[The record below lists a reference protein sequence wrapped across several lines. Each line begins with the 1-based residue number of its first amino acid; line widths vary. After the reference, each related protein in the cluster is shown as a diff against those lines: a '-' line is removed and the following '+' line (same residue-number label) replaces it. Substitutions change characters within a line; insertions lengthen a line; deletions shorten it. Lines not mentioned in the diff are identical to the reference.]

1 MGEKRF
7 DTIEDL
13 VHDGLI
19 SFYIEKHASNYIACM
34 SEENNYAE
42 SPYVASKTAL
52 LARQKRE
59 PIFDS
64 PSLLSHT
71 SSSIH
76 SSFQKQYQQ
85 NHSSPH
91 QHANN
96 IHQSQQQQHHQN
108 FSSYP
113 TQQIHQNHHQHQSNH
128 HQQQLQAFQQPIIET
143 TQSSSSLNQL
153 DKENRLFNSSLLNN
167 SLNLSKFQQ
176 SVSSSKSNAIFD
188 RFDIINSEKQHR
200 FKVFLI

>member
-1 MGEKRF
+1 
-7 DTIEDL
+7 
-13 VHDGLI
+13 
-19 SFYIEKHASNYIACM
+19 M

-64 PSLLSHT
+64 PSIMSHT

-91 QHANN
+91 QHSIN
-96 IHQSQQQQHHQN
+96 IHQSQQHQHHHQNFAYPTQQSHHAHHNHHQHHQN
-108 FSSYP
+108 S
-113 TQQIHQNHHQHQSNH
+113 QQQQNQQQQ
-128 HQQQLQAFQQPIIET
+128 QQQLQPFHQPIVET

-153 DKENRLFNSSLLNN
+153 DKENRLFNSNLLNN
-167 SLNLSKFQQ
+167 SLSLGKFQQ

-188 RFDIINSEKQHR
+188 RFDIINSEKNHR
-200 FKVFLI
+200 FKVFQKSFPFNKMNIFFLIFTLKNV

>member
-1 MGEKRF
+1 
-7 DTIEDL
+7 
-13 VHDGLI
+13 
-19 SFYIEKHASNYIACM
+19 M

-64 PSLLSHT
+64 PSIMSHT

-85 NHSSPH
+85 NNSSPH
-91 QHANN
+91 QHSNN
-96 IHQSQQQQHHQN
+96 IHQSQQQQHHHKN
-108 FSSYP
+108 IAYP
-113 TQQIHQNHHQHQSNH
+113 TQQSHHSHHNHHQHHQNSQQQQH
-128 HQQQLQAFQQPIIET
+128 QQQQQQQLQPFHQPTVET

-167 SLNLSKFQQ
+167 SLSLGKFQQ

-188 RFDIINSEKQHR
+188 RFDIINSEKTHR
-200 FKVFLI
+200 FKVYQKFISIQ